1 MEKTSYHRNKS
12 SSRKIRK
19 LSSKSH
25 QISDYWGIHLEWKH
39 TRGRVRMVSALRPAW
54 ATQTPQLRLHG
65 KIKRVGGGK
74 REGKI
79 GLYNSK
85 ILSHYR
91 TREKQECLLH
101 RSNCPDFNSRHPAG
115 KQDRLWDSRDSKATA
130 PLPTGIRHQGAMKSP
145 VNTLVIIKV
154 MNLTKH

>member
-1 MEKTSYHRNKS
+1 MEKTSYHRNKN

-25 QISDYWGIHLEWKH
+25 QISDYWRIHLEWKH
-39 TRGRVRMVSALRPAW
+39 TRGRVRMVSASRPAW

-101 RSNCPDFNSRHPAG
+101 RSTALTSTAG
-115 KQDRLWDSRDSKATA
+115 TLQGNRTGGGTPVIARPQLCFLQESDIRELWKAQWT
-130 PLPTGIRHQGAMKSP
+130 H
-145 VNTLVIIKV
+145 
-154 MNLTKH
+154 